1 MCVYIHVYMCSCC
14 RLTWGW
20 PSHSLNFQLE
30 NLHLSLVIILS
41 LVYMYAFDG
50 FLRVYAC
57 IRI

>member
-1 MCVYIHVYMCSCC
+1 MCVDIHVYMCSCC
-14 RLTWGW
+14 RLTCGW
-20 PSHSLNFQLE
+20 PFHSLHFQLE
-30 NLHLSLVIILS
+30 TLYLSLVVILS